1 VRRWKCLIAIRPP
14 SSRIR
19 PLAGEQLEG
28 VATAAGS
35 VGSFAG
41 CDCAGRREV
50 KLEAIKRPKE
60 VSLGE
65 HTSLGPKATAPIT
78 VICLSPDLTLG
89 VSSRTYSGM
98 DTRDGA
104 IKFLLRLG
112 RAFVKT
118 RRPGSERSPALPGAS
133 YLSGSSPATWRQ
145 ICDPM
150 ISRHDSVPGATLCVK
165 AKVCV

>member
-1 VRRWKCLIAIRPP
+1 MFAAISLLSSMTRIRMGKSILARRWKCLIAIRPP

-19 PLAGEQLEG
+19 PLAGEQLKVFATPARG
-28 VATAAGS
+28 VDC
-35 VGSFAG
+35 FAD
-41 CDCAGRREV
+41 CVCAGRREV
-50 KLEAIKRPKE
+50 KRRAIKRPKE

-89 VSSRTYSGM
+89 VSSRTYSGV

-118 RRPGSERSPALPGAS
+118 RPFVSEHS
-133 YLSGSSPATWRQ
+133 
-145 ICDPM
+145 
-150 ISRHDSVPGATLCVK
+150 
-165 AKVCV
+165 